1 MPAIASRYKQCE
13 NPVYIFYLLQLTPVG
28 TYLLTVVMHPFALLL
43 SAASAGKNVLWLPLG
58 DSITWGGSGHPILVR
73 LLALTAVLEIQLA
86 APMFEAEQH
95 LH

>member
-1 MPAIASRYKQCE
+1 M
-13 NPVYIFYLLQLTPVG
+13 LTHARG
-28 TYLLTVVMHPFALLL
+28 DILTVVMHPFALLL

-58 DSITWGGSGHPILVR
+58 DSITWDGSGHPILVR